1 MRVATS
7 SGSMAIDDEIQQT
20 VWKNPYQKA
29 AVNTMFTSRVLEEQT
44 ARRLKPHDLSNQ
56 QFNILRILRGQKG
69 KPASVKLLVERMLDK
84 SSNASRLVDKLL
96 EKGYVQRTTC
106 PDDRRAVE
114 VRITESGLSLLDTL
128 DRQMDQEQR
137 ICRGFTPE
145 EAVQLSGLLD
155 KFRSALR
162 EADRASDSPE
172 A

>member
-1 MRVATS
+1 
-7 SGSMAIDDEIQQT
+7 MAIDDEIQQT
-20 VWKNPYQKA
+20 TWKSPYQKA
-29 AVNTMFTSRVLEEQT
+29 AVNTLFTSRVLEDQA
-44 ARRLKPHDLSNQ
+44 ARRLKPYDLSTQ

-114 VRITESGLSLLDTL
+114 VRITESGMSLLESL
-128 DRQMDQEQR
+128 DRQMDQEDEIR
-137 ICRGFTPE
+137 RCFSAE
-145 EAVQLSGLLD
+145 DAVQLSALLD

-162 EADRASDSPE
+162 EADRAKSATGD
-172 A
+172 

>member
-20 VWKNPYQKA
+20 VWKSPYQKA
-29 AVNTMFTSRVLEEQT
+29 VVNTMFTSRVIEEQA
-44 ARRLKPHDLSNQ
+44 ARRLKPYDITTP

-114 VRITESGLSLLDTL
+114 VRITDSGMALLSSIDEQTETSDSKLTGFSAEDATRLSSLLD
-128 DRQMDQEQR
+128 
-137 ICRGFTPE
+137 
-145 EAVQLSGLLD
+145 
-155 KFRSALR
+155 KLR
-162 EADRASDSPE
+162 AAMRESEKDSRAG
-172 A
+172 

>member
-1 MRVATS
+1 
-7 SGSMAIDDEIQQT
+7 MAIDDEIQQT
-20 VWKNPYQKA
+20 VWKSPYQKA
-29 AVNTMFTSRVLEEQT
+29 AVNTLFTSRVLEDQT
-44 ARRLKPHDLSNQ
+44 ARRLKSHDLSNQ

-96 EKGYVQRTTC
+96 EKGLVQRTTC

-114 VRITESGLSLLDTL
+114 VRITESGLTLLDVL
-128 DRQMDQEQR
+128 DRQMDQERQ
-137 ICRGFTPE
+137 ICKGFTPE
-145 EAVQLSGLLD
+145 EAVQLSTLLD

-162 EADRASDSPE
+162 EADRASAPPE